1 MSTDHPHMTIPER
14 LSCVIFDI
22 DGTLTSTN
30 ALIFAT
36 FNYVAEKHLGRAF
49 TPAEI
54 IGFFGPPEEGA
65 VEKVFGPAMV
75 PQVMDEMC
83 AFYRANHGAMANL
96 HEGMGEALRLLK
108 ERGIRLAVFTGKGRR
123 TAGITLEVLGLTQYF
138 EMIVTGNDVANFKP
152 DGEGIRRILDG
163 LHVPASETVMVGD
176 SMADVHASRDAG
188 VVMAAV
194 VWDAYDRERVL
205 AAGTDLVFA
214 DGTAFVSWCRSHSGP
229 AGCA

>member
-54 IGFFGPPEEGA
+54 IGLFGPPEEGA

-123 TAGITLEVLGLTQYF
+123 TAGITLAVLGLPQSF
-138 EMIVTGNDVANFKP
+138 EMIVPGNDVATFKP

-188 VVMAAV
+188 VVRAAV
-194 VWDAYDRERVL
+194 VWDA
-205 AAGTDLVFA
+205 
-214 DGTAFVSWCRSHSGP
+214 
-229 AGCA
+229 

>member
-1 MSTDHPHMTIPER
+1 MSISHSHMTIPER

-36 FNYVAEKHLGRAF
+36 FNHVAEKHLGRAF
-49 TPAEI
+49 TPGEI
-54 IGFFGPPEEGA
+54 IGLFGPPEEGA

-83 AFYRANHGAMANL
+83 AFYRAHHTALARL
-96 HEGMGEALRLLK
+96 HDGMDEALSVLK
-108 ERGIRLAVFTGKGRR
+108 ERGILLAVFTGKGRR
-123 TAGITLEVLGLTQYF
+123 TAAITLELLGLTHYF
-138 EMIVTGNDVANFKP
+138 DMIVTGNDVTNFKP
-152 DGEGIRRILDG
+152 HGEGIRRILEG
-163 LHVPASETVMVGD
+163 LHVPASGTVMVGD
-176 SMADVHASRDAG
+176 SMADVCASRDAG

-205 AAGTDLVFA
+205 AAGTELDFA
-214 DGTAFVSWCRSHSGP
+214 DGGAFVSWCRSHPGP
-229 AGCA
+229 SGCA

>member
-1 MSTDHPHMTIPER
+1 MTIPER

-36 FNYVAEKHLGRAF
+36 FNHVAEKHLGHAF

-54 IGFFGPPEEGA
+54 IGLFGPPEEGA
-65 VEKVFGPAMV
+65 VEKAFGPALV

-83 AFYRANHGAMANL
+83 TFYRANHLAMARL
-96 HEGMGEALRLLK
+96 HDGMGEALRLLK
-108 ERGIRLAVFTGKGRR
+108 ERGIPLAVFTGKGRR
-123 TAGITLEVLGLTQYF
+123 TTVITLEVLGLTHYF
-138 EMIVTGNDVANFKP
+138 SMIVTGNDVTKYKP
-152 DGEGIRRILDG
+152 HGEGIRKILDG
-163 LHVPASETVMVGD
+163 LGVPASGTVMVGD
-176 SMADVHASRDAG
+176 SMADVRASQDAG

-214 DGTAFVSWCRSHSGP
+214 DGAAFVSWCRSHPGP